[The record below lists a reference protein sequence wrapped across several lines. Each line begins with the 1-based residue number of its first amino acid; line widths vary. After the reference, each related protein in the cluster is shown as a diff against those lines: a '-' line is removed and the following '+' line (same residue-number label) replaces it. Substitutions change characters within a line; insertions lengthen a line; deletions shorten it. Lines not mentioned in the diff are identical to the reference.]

1 MSQHTPSSTTVE
13 IIDVARVSK
22 SFGPVPALRG
32 VSFTVGRGRVTGM
45 VGPNGAGKSTAMRVI
60 LGLHRPDAGRAL
72 VDGRRYRDLSRP
84 LTRVGSLL
92 DASALH
98 PARSARDHLRW
109 LAHSQGIPA
118 GHADTLLERVGL
130 ASAARRRTGGFSLGM
145 RQRLGIAAALLGD
158 PAALLLDEPFN
169 GLDPEGI
176 VWMRDLL
183 AGLAAEGRA
192 VLVSSHLIGELQ
204 HVAQHLIV
212 LAGGRVLADAPVAEL
227 SAARGSG
234 GIGLEDVYFRLTQDA
249 ARSQGSTMTGE
260 QR

>member
-1 MSQHTPSSTTVE
+1 MAQHPRSSATAEVIE
-13 IIDVARVSK
+13 VSEVSK
-22 SFGPVPALRG
+22 DFGPVAALRG
-32 VSFTVGRGRVTGM
+32 VTFTVGSGRVTGM

-72 VDGRRYRDLSRP
+72 IDGRPYRDLSRP

-98 PARSARDHLRW
+98 PARSARSHLRW
-109 LAHSQGIPA
+109 LAHSQGIRA
-118 GHADTLLERVGL
+118 DRADTLLERVGI
-130 ASAARRRTGGFSLGM
+130 APAARRRAGGFSLGM

-176 VWMRDLL
+176 VWMRGLL
-183 AGLAAEGRA
+183 ADLAAEGRA

-212 LAGGRVLADAPVAEL
+212 LGGGRILADAPVPDLLAG
-227 SAARGSG
+227 RGS
-234 GIGLEDVYFRLTQDA
+234 LEDVYFGLA
-249 ARSQGSTMTGE
+249 GE
-260 QR
+260 RR